1 MKKLTMLIVL
11 ALLATGLAMAQVSQ
25 GGPSGPYSG
34 PAPAAGTLPYGT
46 SNTGFNAALGQDVL
60 GAHNGYG
67 RGCVMCH
74 APHGGALG
82 NNSPS
87 GSGSPAPTTGYTNSP
102 KSDTAGNG
110 AIALWGENLAP
121 YYGQTVTFPN
131 VDQGT
136 TTITLPASTS
146 VEIGTGEQTV
156 LLCLSC
162 HDGSLTRPAMMAG
175 QTVEALP
182 IVGGTA
188 PTLFGITTG
197 NSALNYINEHPVGV
211 SVSCGA
217 PYNWDCTSSSNSAQ
231 IQITSS
237 MNMYTFATSNYKGS
251 FWYNYAK
258 SGGASGYP
266 LATFYT
272 SSSSAY
278 TVNGVT
284 CTTCHNQHS
293 MTVYSNKSGTYPT
306 MFFIKGEYMPSTG
319 GNSVAQFCRNC
330 HGGESNEMN
339 TLTGVPTT

>member
-1 MKKLTMLIVL
+1 MKKLFLAILVVL
-11 ALLATGLAMAQVSQ
+11 VATSVAMAQSNP
-25 GGPSGPYSG
+25 GGTPPVYSG
-34 PAPAAGTLPYGT
+34 PAPNPGTLPYGT

-82 NNSPS
+82 NNAPS
-87 GSGSPAPTTGYTNSP
+87 GSGSPAPISPYTNSP
-102 KSDTAGNG
+102 KSDTSGNG

-121 YYGQTVTFPN
+121 FYGQTVTFPT

-136 TTITLPASTS
+136 VTVTLPASTS

-188 PTLFGITTG
+188 PTLFGSTTG

-217 PYNWDCTSSSNSAQ
+217 PYNWDCTGGGSGGTT
-231 IQITSS
+231 ITVGSGN
-237 MNMYTFATSNYKGS
+237 MNTFATTNYPAS
-251 FWYNYAK
+251 FWYSYAK
-258 SGGASGYP
+258 SGHGYP

-272 SSSSAY
+272 SSATGY

-293 MTVYSNKSGTYPT
+293 MTVYKAGNGTSYPT

-339 TLTGVPTT
+339 GLTTVPTT